1 MTTTDEM
8 TSIMTLGKRF
18 VVLLAAAGLLV
29 GLAACD
35 SASKSA
41 AFQSVDITGGDF
53 GRNFQL
59 TDHTGKPRTL
69 ADFRGKVVVL
79 FFGYTNCPDVCPT
92 TLSDLAAVM
101 KKLGKDAERVQV
113 LFVTLD
119 PERDT
124 PALLSM
130 YVPSFNPSFLALY
143 GDREETAR
151 VAKEFKVFYEKRPG
165 NAPDN
170 YTMDHFAGSYILDP
184 AGRLRL
190 FVSYG
195 QSADVFAHD
204 IKALLRGSTS

>member
-1 MTTTDEM
+1 MTPL
-8 TSIMTLGKRF
+8 MTLGRRS
-18 VVLLAAAGLLV
+18 VVLLATASLLIGL
-29 GLAACD
+29 GACD
-35 SASKSA
+35 SVSKTA
-41 AFQSVDITGGDF
+41 AFQSVDITGSDF
-53 GRNFQL
+53 GGNFQL

-69 ADFRGKVVVL
+69 TDFQGKVVVL

-92 TLSDLAAVM
+92 TLSDLAAAM

-130 YVPSFNPSFLALY
+130 YVPSFNLSFLGLY

-165 NAPDN
+165 NAPNN

-190 FVSYG
+190 FVRYG

-204 IKALLRGSTS
+204 IKSLLSGSTS